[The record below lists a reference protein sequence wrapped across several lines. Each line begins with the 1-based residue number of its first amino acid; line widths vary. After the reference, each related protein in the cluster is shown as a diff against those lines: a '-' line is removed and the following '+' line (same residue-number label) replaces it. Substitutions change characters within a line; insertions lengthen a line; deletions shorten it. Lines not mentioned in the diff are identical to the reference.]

1 MYITIIADS
10 KRHEMLA
17 TSLKRDG
24 HAVTVYKEYDSLPTE
39 ISSEIIILPIPSFT
53 ASGILNL
60 KGAPDT
66 LNKEAFFQRFSP
78 DSFIIT
84 CNCEAEGRRFLD
96 INKYEPFVF
105 SNAVPSAEG
114 AIALAMQN
122 SDITLYK
129 SRSLVI
135 GYGRIGKLI
144 ASRLKGFCGSVS
156 VVARKEKDRLVA
168 SSKGYESLDFPDID
182 VKIDEFDFIF
192 QTVPFLTLT
201 RDRIDKITG
210 LIVEIS
216 SKGLGTD
223 MEYAKE
229 KGVRLIYA
237 PGIPEKYSSK
247 TAGNIL
253 SDSVKSIIS
262 EL

>member
-10 KRHEMLA
+10 KRHDHLA
-17 TSLKRDG
+17 SELKKDG
-24 HAVTVYKEYDSLPTE
+24 HAVTVYKDYNSLPTE

-53 ASGILNL
+53 ERGILNL
-60 KGAPDT
+60 SGAPDT
-66 LNKEAFFQRFSP
+66 LNKESFFKRIS
-78 DSFIIT
+78 DTSFIIT
-84 CNCEAEGRRFLD
+84 CNCEAEGRRYLD

-105 SNAVPSAEG
+105 NNAVPSAEG

-122 SDITLYK
+122 SDITLFK

-144 ASRLKGFCGSVS
+144 ASRLKCFCGKVYI
-156 VVARKEKDRLVA
+156 VARKEKDRLQA
-168 SSKGYESLDFPDID
+168 NSEGLESLDFPDID
-182 VKIDEFDFIF
+182 EKIDTFDFIF
-192 QTVPFLTLT
+192 QTVPFPTLT
-201 RDRIDKITG
+201 KDRIDRING
-210 LIVEIS
+210 LIIEIS

-223 MEYAKE
+223 MKYAKD

-253 SDSVKSIIS
+253 TDSVKSIIS